1 MYFCTPN
8 KYFKNLLVKML
19 EIDFSN
25 PILSNDESGLYILIK
40 RICDAAKSDIR
51 AKYSLSKNVY
61 TTDIGRIDFFID
73 LTIVT
78 TVGVKGG
85 AKKLGDIIKA
95 IHDKDI
101 DFFKQEGYRHE
112 LLRAIN
118 NRIIYLQ
125 IEDIELLTL

>member
-1 MYFCTPN
+1 
-8 KYFKNLLVKML
+8 ML